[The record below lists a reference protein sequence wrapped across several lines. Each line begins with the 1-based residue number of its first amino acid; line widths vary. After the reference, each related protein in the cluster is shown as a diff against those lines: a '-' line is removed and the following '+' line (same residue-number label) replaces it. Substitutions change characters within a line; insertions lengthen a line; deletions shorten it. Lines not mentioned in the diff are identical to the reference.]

1 MLQLFMELIMG
12 CLKNLFGLVIIILA
26 AIGFVAIG
34 GIDFVMNGL
43 NGIIK

>member
-1 MLQLFMELIMG
+1 MG
-12 CLKNLFGLVIIILA
+12 CIKNLVGLIVIILA

>member
-1 MLQLFMELIMG
+1 MG
-12 CLKNLFGLVIIILA
+12 CLKNLFGLVILILA
-26 AIGFVAIG
+26 VIGFIHIG

>member
-1 MLQLFMELIMG
+1 MENSMG
-12 CLKNLFGLVIIILA
+12 CLKNLISLGILILA

>member
-1 MLQLFMELIMG
+1 MG
-12 CLKNLFGLVIIILA
+12 CLKNLISLGILILA

>member
-1 MLQLFMELIMG
+1 MG

-26 AIGFVAIG
+26 AIGFVSIG